1 VTDAAAAPAVRPSG
15 DAAVALFR
23 RWFLNRTDVVAFRAP
38 WDKPCP
44 AKGGDHLDPL
54 LLAHVLGE
62 EAPKAVV
69 EYRNRR
75 GHTAEKGRFRIGSY
89 CPGPDHLT
97 KWVCLDFDGTGHA
110 EALADP
116 LAAAR
121 SAMAAFERAALP
133 CFLELSGGGHGWHV
147 WAFFDPPIPAAKA
160 QALGRAM
167 APRDAPLADG
177 AGFGD
182 VASARG
188 VECFPKQAKI
198 SEKGFGNLVWL
209 PWWREAA
216 DGANLFYDVA
226 ADGTL
231 APTLPTFAA
240 VSEGDVDRVLAAVIA
255 TAAPVSAPTAR
266 SAGNVSDAP
275 ADAPASAGDGD
286 PAWAAWR
293 KQALAALPLESVFG
307 AWLTGKASGAGWLEC
322 RDPVSASGDQ
332 HPSAGVADGTG
343 QAERG
348 AFHSHITGKT
358 VSVFDFLVAHRGV
371 PDFRAAC
378 ARVAELAGVALPER
392 GPAAPPSPGPARP
405 RIRINGRQLR
415 EVLADSWK
423 AVHATNTR
431 PSLFDRA
438 SVLVRLARSED
449 GPRIDIVEET
459 AMYGHLVRIANWVRV
474 TPEAV
479 LDATPPRDVAR
490 DMLVNPDDDVPPLD
504 AVVKT
509 PVFDAEG
516 RLVSLPGYHRDAR
529 LWLHLAPGFE
539 IAPVPEHPTEEE
551 VRAARSLLL
560 DDLLVDFPFAADS
573 DRAHAIAALL
583 LPFVRRM
590 VAGCTPLH
598 LLEAPSPG
606 SGKGLLADIIAIV
619 ALGRPCDPTTIT
631 ADEDEA
637 RKKITS
643 ILSRAQP
650 LILLDNV
657 KDGLDSAQLASALT
671 AEVWSDRLLGQTRMV
686 DFPNRA
692 TWLVTAN
699 NPHLSLEIARRCVRV
714 RIDPKR
720 DRPWKRSVFKYPLLR
735 DWARRNRA
743 VLVHAILVIVQSWI
757 AAGRPVGAKPL
768 GSFESWAEV
777 VGGILGHAGIPGFLD
792 DTETLYE
799 EADAEGQQWREFVA
813 AWWAIHGD
821 TWVATAD
828 LLRLAGER
836 DLLGGVVGDKSERSR
851 LIRLGRALSAARD
864 RHFGTYRLVAGR
876 NSNTKAAQ
884 YRIVSDDANGDPSS
898 VAAPATGSGV
908 GDDAFGDGL
917 DALLAGFEGAL

>member
-1 VTDAAAAPAVRPSG
+1 MTETFRPSG
-15 DAAVALFR
+15 DAAVAVFR
-23 RWFLNRTDVVAFRAP
+23 QWFLNRTDFVAFRAP

-44 AKGGDHLDPL
+44 ATGGEHLDAL
-54 LLAHVLGE
+54 LLAHVLGD

-69 EYRNRR
+69 EYRNRG
-75 GHTAEKGRFRIGSY
+75 GHTVEKGRFRIGSY
-89 CPGPDHLT
+89 TPGEGSLT

-121 SAMAAFERAALP
+121 AAMAAFARAALP
-133 CFLELSGGGHGWHV
+133 SYLERSGGGHGWHV
-147 WAFFDPPIPAAKA
+147 WAFFDPPIAAAKA
-160 QALGRAM
+160 QALGRSM
-167 APRDAPLADG
+167 APTDAPLADG

-188 VECFPKQAKI
+188 IECFPKQAKLAK
-198 SEKGFGNLVWL
+198 KGYGNLVWL

-216 DGANLFYDVA
+216 EGANLFYEVT
-226 ADGTL
+226 ADGAL
-231 APTLPTFAA
+231 APYVPTFTA
-240 VSEGDVDRVLAAVIA
+240 VREEDVDRVLAELAA
-255 TAAPVSAPTAR
+255 TAAPTAR
-266 SAGNVSDAP
+266 PAGNDAEAAATTP
-275 ADAPASAGDGD
+275 PTTGDGD
-286 PAWAAWR
+286 PVWAAWR
-293 KQALAALPLESVFG
+293 KDALAALSLDAVYG

-322 RDPVSASGDQ
+322 RDPASASGDQ

-348 AFHSHITGKT
+348 AFHSHISGKT
-358 VSVFDFLVAHRGV
+358 ISVFDFLVAHGGV
-371 PDFRAAC
+371 ADFRAAC
-378 ARVAELAGVALPER
+378 AKVAELAGVAVPTPR
-392 GPAAPPSPGPARP
+392 PAPAPQFGPPRP
-405 RIRINGRQLR
+405 RVRVNGRQLR
-415 EVLADSWK
+415 DVLADAWK

-431 PSLFDRA
+431 PSLFERA
-438 SVLVRLARSED
+438 GVLARLARAEE
-449 GPRIDIVEET
+449 GPRIELVEET
-459 AMYGHLVRIANWVRV
+459 AMYGHLVRVANWVRV

-490 DMLVNPDDDVPPLD
+490 DMLVNPDEDLPPLD

-516 RLVSLPGYHRDAR
+516 RLVSTPGYHRDAR

-539 IAPVPEHPTEEE
+539 VSAVPTQPTSED
-551 VRAARSLLL
+551 VREARALLV
-560 DDLLVDFPFAADS
+560 DELLVDFPFAADS
-573 DRAHAIAALL
+573 DRAHAVAALV

-598 LLEAPSPG
+598 LLEAPTPG
-606 SGKGLLADIIAIV
+606 TGKGLLADAIAIV

-631 ADEDEA
+631 PDEDEA

-643 ILSRAQP
+643 ILARAQP

-671 AEVWSDRLLGQTRMV
+671 AETWSDRLLGQTRMV

-714 RIDPKR
+714 RIDAKR
-720 DRPWKRSVFKYPLLR
+720 DRPWKRFVFKHTPLR
-735 DWARRNRA
+735 DWVRRNRA
-743 VLVHAILVIVQSWI
+743 ALVHAVLVLVQSWI
-757 AAGRPVGAKPL
+757 AAGRPAGTQPL

-777 VGGILGHAGIPGFLD
+777 VGGILGHAGIPGFLE
-792 DTETLYE
+792 DTEKLYE
-799 EADAEGQQWREFVA
+799 EADAEGQAWREFVT
-813 AWWAIHGD
+813 AWWALHGD
-821 TWVATAD
+821 AWVATAD

-836 DLLGGVVGDKSERSR
+836 DMLGSVVGDKSERSR

-864 RHFGTYRLVAGR
+864 RHFGAYRICSGR
-876 NSNTKAAQ
+876 NANTKAAQ
-884 YRIVSDDANGDPSS
+884 YRLVAEDDQPQTVALAPTAPGDS
-898 VAAPATGSGV
+898 
-908 GDDAFGDGL
+908 FGDGL
-917 DALLAGFEGAL
+917 GEFLTDLEGAL

>member
-1 VTDAAAAPAVRPSG
+1 MTDTPGMDRFRPAG
-15 DAAVALFR
+15 DAAVALFH

-44 AKGGDHLDPL
+44 ATGGDHLDAL

-62 EAPKAVV
+62 EAPTAVV
-69 EYRNRR
+69 EYRVRR
-75 GHTAEKGRFRIGSY
+75 GQTAEKGRFRIGSY
-89 CPGPDHLT
+89 TPGAGNLT

-121 SAMAAFERAALP
+121 SAMAAFARAGLP
-133 CFLELSGGGHGWHV
+133 SYLELSGGGHGWHV

-167 APRDAPLADG
+167 APKDAPLADG
-177 AGFGD
+177 TGFGD

-188 VECFPKQAKI
+188 IECFPKQAKI
-198 SEKGFGNLVWL
+198 SEKGYGNLVWL

-216 DGANLFYDVA
+216 DGANLFYEA
-226 ADGTL
+226 GEGGTL
-231 APTLPTFAA
+231 APFVPTFAA
-240 VSEGDVDRVLAAVIA
+240 IAEGDVDRVLAEVAA
-255 TAAPVSAPTAR
+255 TAAPEAPTA
-266 SAGNVSDAP
+266 GNVAE
-275 ADAPASAGDGD
+275 ASPPPLRAAGEGD
-286 PAWAAWR
+286 PVWADWR
-293 KQALAALPLESVFG
+293 KRALAALPLDQVYG

-322 RDPVSASGDQ
+322 RDPASSSGDQ

-343 QAERG
+343 QADRG
-348 AFHSHITGKT
+348 DFHSHITGKT
-358 VSVFDFLVAHRGV
+358 VSVFDFLLAHGGVA
-371 PDFRAAC
+371 DFRAAC
-378 ARVAELAGVALPER
+378 ARVAELSGVALPER
-392 GPAAPPSPGPARP
+392 APAPPPPPGPARP
-405 RIRINGRQLR
+405 RIRVNGRQLR
-415 EVLADSWK
+415 EILAESWK
-423 AVHATNTR
+423 VVHAANTR

-438 SVLVRLARSED
+438 SVVVRLARSED

-479 LDATPPRDVAR
+479 LDATPPRDVPR
-490 DMLVNPDDDVPPLD
+490 DMLVNPDEDLPPLD
-504 AVVKT
+504 AVVRT
-509 PVFDAEG
+509 PVFDAGG
-516 RLVSLPGYHRDAR
+516 RLVSTPGYHRDAR

-539 IAPVPEHPTEEE
+539 VPPVPEQPKDEE

-573 DRAHAIAALL
+573 DRAHAVAAIL

-590 VAGCTPLH
+590 VTGCTPLH

-606 SGKGLLADIIAIV
+606 SGKGLLADVIAIV
-619 ALGRPCDPTTIT
+619 TLGRPCDPTTIT
-631 ADEDEA
+631 PDEDEA

-657 KDGLDSAQLASALT
+657 RDGLDSAQLASALT
-671 AEVWSDRLLGQTRMV
+671 AEVWSDRLLGQSRMV

-699 NPHLSLEIARRCVRV
+699 NPQLSLEIARRCVRV
-714 RIDPKR
+714 RIDPKQ
-720 DRPWKRSVFKYPLLR
+720 DRPWKRSVFKHKLLR
-735 DWARRNRA
+735 DWARRHRA
-743 VLVHAILVIVQSWI
+743 ELVHAILVLVQSWI
-757 AAGRPVGAKPL
+757 AAGRPAGTQPL

-777 VGGILGHAGIPGFLD
+777 VGGILNHAGIAGFLD
-792 DTETLYE
+792 DTEKLYE
-799 EADAEGQQWREFVA
+799 DADAEGQQWREFVA
-813 AWWAIHGD
+813 AWWALHGD
-821 TWVATAD
+821 VWVATAD

-836 DLLGGVVGDKSERSR
+836 DLLGSVVGDKSERSR

-864 RHFGTYRLVAGR
+864 RHFGAYCLVAGR
-876 NSNTKAAQ
+876 NTNTKAAQ
-884 YRIVSDDANGDPSS
+884 YRLVSDGSELQPAATALADAG
-898 VAAPATGSGV
+898 
-908 GDDAFGDGL
+908 DAFGDGL
-917 DALLAGFEGAL
+917 DDFITGVEGAL